1 MVLSEF
7 VGNEE
12 VIYEISETMKNRL
25 LPHAILIEGVKGS
38 GKRSLARILAQY
50 AVCSAEGDRP
60 CGVCPACIK
69 AEKSIHPD
77 IVTADGSKAGELNIE
92 AVRSIRS
99 AAYIKPNEGENRVF
113 LMHFCEKMLPA
124 AQNAFLKV
132 LEEPPQNVL
141 FVLTAVS
148 ATSLLQTIRS
158 RTRIYSLYPP
168 SVTEAETV
176 LKKMFPDKD
185 ASLLSEAAQ
194 NSGGNIGAAIEL
206 LNTGGEE
213 EKKTAEAIFRAIPL
227 STEYALLTE
236 TFKITKDR
244 SFAITVLERLYELS
258 AECLKASC
266 GAKNVSP
273 IALEL
278 SKTLSKKRLQALFFQ
293 VQKARDVLKYNVNL
307 NFYST
312 WLCSVLRRY

>member
-69 AEKSIHPD
+69 AEKGIHPD

-185 ASLLSEAAQ
+185 AP
-194 NSGGNIGAAIEL
+194 GEL
-206 LNTGGEE
+206 LFAQLDRLLA
-213 EKKTAEAIFRAIPL
+213 KAIGSDHVLVHHQLPAGC
-227 STEYALLTE
+227 
-236 TFKITKDR
+236 KDY
-244 SFAITVLERLYELS
+244 SDYYM
-258 AECLKASC
+258 
-266 GAKNVSP
+266 
-273 IALEL
+273 
-278 SKTLSKKRLQALFFQ
+278 KRKE
-293 VQKARDVLKYNVNL
+293 VDYG
-307 NFYST
+307 
-312 WLCSVLRRY
+312 